1 MRFVVMLLAAL
12 VPAACASEPEVPSAV
27 TGLITSIERSDAGG
41 ITGFTVEAGGRLQDV
56 RIDPRRDY
64 GFDLE
69 HLAEH
74 RAQALP
80 VRVTLQERDGQAYA
94 VEILDAPT

>member
-1 MRFVVMLLAAL
+1 MRVMLLAAL
-12 VPAACASEPEVPSAV
+12 LLTACASEPEIPSSV

-41 ITGFTVEAGGRLQDV
+41 IAGFTVEARGQPHDV
-56 RIDPRRDY
+56 RIDPGRDY

-69 HLAEH
+69 HLEEH

-80 VRVTLQERDGQAYA
+80 VRVTLEEREGEAYA
-94 VEILDAPT
+94 VEILDAPV

>member
-1 MRFVVMLLAAL
+1 MRFVVLVLAAL
-12 VPAACASEPEVPSAV
+12 LPAACASEPEVPSTV

-41 ITGFTVEAGGRLQDV
+41 ITGFTVEARGGPQDV
-56 RIDPRRDY
+56 RIDPGRDY

-69 HLAEH
+69 HLEEH

-80 VRVTLQERDGQAYA
+80 VRVTLKERDGQAYA
-94 VEILDAPT
+94 VEILDAPI